1 MSKDVVEC
9 GLARRVAL
17 EGGPRLT
24 VPGVASHLAQCEGC
38 RAFLAGEQAVAQRL
52 AEMAPRPQAAA
63 DVRVRIFQAV
73 AASQHPRRQRRQW
86 LGVAAAAA
94 VVVATGSYGML
105 HLLGRSLDEI
115 SESVAVDF
123 VREQGNAGVQTSDA
137 EVAVKWFVGQAD
149 VAVTPLRLEQARLT
163 GARICPMTEGR
174 AAVLEYQVD
183 GAAVGYYI
191 LPARNTER
199 ARFGVSRIR
208 GLTVVA
214 WRSGDVWYAM
224 VSTLPEQRLREIA
237 APLAARQSIS
247 TGVTAPP
254 GETTGTNLARA
265 VAL

>member
-1 MSKDVVEC
+1 MDRNLVEC
-9 GLARRVAL
+9 GAARRVAL
-17 EGGPRLT
+17 EGGPRMA
-24 VPGVASHLAQCEGC
+24 VPGIAIHLAECEAC
-38 RAFLAGEQAVAQRL
+38 RDFLAGEQAVAERL

-63 DVRVRIFQAV
+63 NVRVRVFRAV
-73 AASQHPRRQRRQW
+73 AAQQNQRRQRRQW
-86 LGVAAAAA
+86 VGVAAAAA
-94 VVVATGSYGML
+94 VILSAGSYGML

-123 VREQGNAGVQTSDA
+123 VREQGHAGVFTDDA
-137 EVAVKWFVGQAD
+137 ETAAKWFVGQAD
-149 VAVTPLRLEQARLT
+149 VAVTPLRLEQATLT

-174 AAVLEYQVD
+174 AAVLEYLVD

-214 WRSGDVWYAM
+214 WRSGDVWHAM
-224 VSTLPEQRLREIA
+224 VSTLPEQRLREVA
-237 APLAARQSIS
+237 APLAARQAIS
-247 TGVTAPP
+247 TGVAAP
-254 GETTGTNLARA
+254 GEAASETSLARV

>member
-1 MSKDVVEC
+1 MSRDVVEC

-24 VPGVASHLAQCEGC
+24 VPGVATHLVECAACQ
-38 RAFLAGEQAVAQRL
+38 AFLAGESAVAQRL

-73 AASQHPRRQRRQW
+73 AASQHRQRQRRQ
-86 LGVAAAAA
+86 LVGIAAAAA
-94 VVVATGSYGML
+94 LVVATGSYGML

-123 VREQGNAGVQTSDA
+123 VSEQGHAGVVTSDA
-137 EVAVKWFVGQAD
+137 AVAVKWFVGQAD
-149 VAVTPLRLEQARLT
+149 VAVTPLQLDQATLT

-174 AAVLEYQVD
+174 AAVLEYEVD

-199 ARFGVSRIR
+199 SRFGVSRIR

-214 WRSGDVWYAM
+214 WRSGDVWHAM
-224 VSTLPEQRLREIA
+224 VSTLSEQRLREIA
-237 APLAARQSIS
+237 APLAALQAIS
-247 TGVTAPP
+247 TGITVP
-254 GETTGTNLARA
+254 GGAAATRVAQA